1 MKQLRKLTEQEYFD
15 LQGQYDKTPALED
28 SFGATGE
35 HMILRKMLR
44 DMGYSLR
51 ESRRG
56 AELELADELL
66 TMGYDHDTHE
76 FQYN

>member
-1 MKQLRKLTEQEYFD
+1 MAKLRKLTEQEYFD
-15 LQGQYDKTPALED
+15 LQQQYDKTPALAD

-44 DMGYSLR
+44 DMGYSIK

-56 AELELADELL
+56 AELELADQLL
-66 TMGYDHDTHE
+66 KMWSRR
-76 FQYN
+76 